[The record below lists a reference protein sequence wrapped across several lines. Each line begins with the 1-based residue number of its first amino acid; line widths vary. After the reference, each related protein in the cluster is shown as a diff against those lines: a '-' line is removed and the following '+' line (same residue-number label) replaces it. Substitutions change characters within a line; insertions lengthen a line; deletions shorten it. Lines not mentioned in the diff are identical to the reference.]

1 MTERRCVHLPIRDL
15 LDVDRGRWLVIDGY
29 EDEPAA
35 FGVPPFIGFHVRY
48 ICGVLAEHGCDVTY
62 VTIDALRPI
71 EGGSPFFGYDGIVV
85 LAGAVV
91 PGKYLRG
98 TPISRKE
105 TEKVL
110 RLAPRASEVLL
121 GGWAIRMW
129 RQSGWTPLRPR
140 SFMALHDVDATLD
153 VFLSQGV
160 WQHARRTPEQWRR
173 WSHLGAGSPAVSNH
187 PDLNGPLT
195 FEVEVYQGCV
205 RYKRGCRFCIEPKK
219 GVPKWREVDD
229 ILGEVR
235 IALDAGVRHVRLGGM
250 TDVYTYR
257 AEGVVEMEYPRP
269 DPEPI
274 AALLHGLR
282 EDERLDVLHVDNANP
297 SIMAEHPEEAELI
310 TRTLVDTLSDGAVLS
325 FGIESADPD
334 VHERNWL
341 NCDPSQLKTAIR
353 MVNRYGRERGP
364 RGLPKLLPGLNFIA
378 GLNGE
383 NEGTY
388 RRNLD
393 LLGELMDEDLWLRR
407 INLRQVEGTG
417 FQDVDKSAFA
427 EFKDRVRSDVDGPL
441 LERMFPIGTVLKQ
454 VHWESHDDRIRRPSD
469 LSSSARDPGIHG
481 EPGVTFG
488 RQIGAYPI
496 LIGVPYRIPLE
507 TQGDIIVTDHG
518 ARSITGVEMAL
529 DPSTATEAQFR
540 SVPGIGRKTAWGLI
554 SARARL
560 ARRGFESISI
570 EMLYEEWVD
579 SPPTSLTSCSRRRV
593 VEPIESEAR

>member
-1 MTERRCVHLPIRDL
+1 
-15 LDVDRGRWLVIDGY
+15 
-29 EDEPAA
+29 
-35 FGVPPFIGFHVRY
+35 
-48 ICGVLAEHGCDVTY
+48 
-62 VTIDALRPI
+62 
-71 EGGSPFFGYDGIVV
+71 
-85 LAGAVV
+85 
-91 PGKYLRG
+91 
-98 TPISRKE
+98 
-105 TEKVL
+105 
-110 RLAPRASEVLL
+110 
-121 GGWAIRMW
+121 
-129 RQSGWTPLRPR
+129 
-140 SFMALHDVDATLD
+140 
-153 VFLSQGV
+153 
-160 WQHARRTPEQWRR
+160 
-173 WSHLGAGSPAVSNH
+173 
-187 PDLNGPLT
+187 
-195 FEVEVYQGCV
+195 
-205 RYKRGCRFCIEPKK
+205 
-219 GVPKWREVDD
+219 
-229 ILGEVR
+229 
-235 IALDAGVRHVRLGGM
+235 
-250 TDVYTYR
+250 
-257 AEGVVEMEYPRP
+257 
-269 DPEPI
+269 
-274 AALLHGLR
+274 
-282 EDERLDVLHVDNANP
+282 
-297 SIMAEHPEEAELI
+297 MAEHPEEAELI

-325 FGIESADPD
+325 FGIESADPE

-529 DPSTATEAQFR
+529 DPATATEAQFR

-570 EMLYEEWVD
+570 EMLYEELGGQLPDLADKLFTPAW
-579 SPPTSLTSCSRRRV
+579 

>member
-1 MTERRCVHLPIRDL
+1 MRSIQAWLQVLHRTE
-15 LDVDRGRWLVIDGY
+15 
-29 EDEPAA
+29 E
-35 FGVPPFIGFHVRY
+35 
-48 ICGVLAEHGCDVTY
+48 
-62 VTIDALRPI
+62 
-71 EGGSPFFGYDGIVV
+71 
-85 LAGAVV
+85 
-91 PGKYLRG
+91 
-98 TPISRKE
+98 
-105 TEKVL
+105 
-110 RLAPRASEVLL
+110 
-121 GGWAIRMW
+121 
-129 RQSGWTPLRPR
+129 
-140 SFMALHDVDATLD
+140 
-153 VFLSQGV
+153 
-160 WQHARRTPEQWRR
+160 
-173 WSHLGAGSPAVSNH
+173 
-187 PDLNGPLT
+187 
-195 FEVEVYQGCV
+195 
-205 RYKRGCRFCIEPKK
+205 
-219 GVPKWREVDD
+219 GVPKWREIDD

-325 FGIESADPD
+325 FGIESADPE

-407 INLRQVEGTG
+407 INLRQVEDWVPGRG
-417 FQDVDKSAFA
+417 QIRLRRVQGC
-427 EFKDRVRSDVDGPL
+427 VRSDVDGPL

-481 EPGVTFG
+481 EPGRHVRPTDRSVSDPHRG
-488 RQIGAYPI
+488 SLSYSVGDARRHHRDRPRRQIDHRGRDGPRSGDSDGSA
-496 LIGVPYRIPLE
+496 IP
-507 TQGDIIVTDHG
+507 GPCR
-518 ARSITGVEMAL
+518 ASA
-529 DPSTATEAQFR
+529 
-540 SVPGIGRKTAWGLI
+540 KTA
-554 SARARL
+554 
-560 ARRGFESISI
+560 
-570 EMLYEEWVD
+570 
-579 SPPTSLTSCSRRRV
+579 
-593 VEPIESEAR
+593 